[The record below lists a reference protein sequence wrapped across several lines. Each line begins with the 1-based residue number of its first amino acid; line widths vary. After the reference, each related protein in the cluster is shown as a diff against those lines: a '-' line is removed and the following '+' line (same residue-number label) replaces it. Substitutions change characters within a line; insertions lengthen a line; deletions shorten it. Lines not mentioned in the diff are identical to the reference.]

1 MQLQQSS
8 NEGDSGE
15 IKLHLLDYWR
25 VIRVRLPLIILVFLL
40 VVITAGVSTYLT
52 PRQYQSSVTM
62 QVKEDNNN
70 MQIFNGGAGQRFD
83 PRFSTT
89 QFQIIQRKEILYPV
103 VDSMK
108 LLQKWDL
115 RSRDVAY
122 SKLRSMLSISE
133 VRNTD
138 LIQIS
143 VLDRDRQEA
152 ADLANTI
159 ALEYQKK
166 RIDEQQSWVARSLVQ
181 LEDEVIKQR
190 KKVEELRDKMT
201 RMRVEGKI

>member
-1 MQLQQSS
+1 MQPHHSTT
-8 NEGDSGE
+8 EADTGE

-52 PRQYQSSVTM
+52 PRQYMSSVTM

-70 MQIFNGGAGQRFD
+70 MQIFNGQSGPRYD

-89 QFQIIQRKEILYPV
+89 QFQILQRKEILYPV
-103 VDSMK
+103 IDAMK
-108 LLQKWDL
+108 LMQKWDL

-122 SKLRSMLSISE
+122 LKLRSMLTVSE

-143 VLDRDRQEA
+143 ILDKDRQEA

-181 LEDEVIKQR
+181 LEDEVQKQR
-190 KKVEELRDKMT
+190 SQ
-201 RMRVEGKI
+201 

>member
-1 MQLQQSS
+1 MQTP
-8 NEGDSGE
+8 NHTGEADSGE
-15 IKLHLLDYWR
+15 VKLHILDYWR

-40 VVITAGVSTYLT
+40 VVITAGVTTYLT

-70 MQIFNGGAGQRFD
+70 MQIFNGQAGPRLD
-83 PRFSTT
+83 PRFATT

-103 VDSMK
+103 IDAMK
-108 LLQKWDL
+108 LMQKWDM

-122 SKLRSMLSISE
+122 LRLRSMLTVSE

-143 VLDRDRQEA
+143 VLDQDRQEA

-159 ALEYQKK
+159 AVEYQKK

-181 LEDEVIKQR
+181 L
-190 KKVEELRDKMT
+190 
-201 RMRVEGKI
+201 

>member
-1 MQLQQSS
+1 MQSPTNSS
-8 NEGDSGE
+8 SHAVATGE

-25 VIRVRLPLIILVFLL
+25 VIRVRFPLIILVFLL
-40 VVITAGVSTYLT
+40 VVVTAGVATYLT

-70 MQIFNGGAGQRFD
+70 LQIFNGQSGPRYD

-103 VDSMK
+103 IDAMK
-108 LLQKWDL
+108 LVRRWEL

-122 SKLRSMLSISE
+122 VKLRSMLTVSE

-143 VLDRDRQEA
+143 VLDKDRQEA

-166 RIDEQQSWVARSLVQ
+166 RIDEQQAWVARSLVQ
-181 LEDEVIKQR
+181 LEDEVQKQR
-190 KKVEELRDKMT
+190 RKVDELRDQMT
-201 RMRVEGKI
+201 

>member
-1 MQLQQSS
+1 MQYNQQSV
-8 NEGDSGE
+8 EVDSSE

-40 VVITAGVSTYLT
+40 VVITAGMAIYMT
-52 PRQYQSSVTM
+52 PRQYMSSVTM
-62 QVKEDNNN
+62 QVKEDNN
-70 MQIFNGGAGQRFD
+70 MQIFNGQSGPRYD

-103 VDSMK
+103 IDAMK

-122 SKLRSMLSISE
+122 LKLRSMLTVSE
-133 VRNTD
+133 IRSTD

-143 VLDRDRQEA
+143 VLDKDRQEA

-159 ALEYQKK
+159 AVEYQKK
-166 RIDEQQSWVARSLVQ
+166 RIDEQQGWVARSLVQ
-181 LEDEVIKQR
+181 LEDEVLKQR
-190 KKVEELRDKMT
+190 KKTESLRD
-201 RMRVEGKI
+201 